1 MPVPTREQ
9 VMALLTEPVH
19 RDGAEVEAVEVT
31 SAGAKSVVRV
41 ILDAETGLSLDDV
54 VELTGTVSSVLDAEP
69 EMGRSPYTLEV
80 TSRGVDRPLT
90 LPRHWRRARGRR
102 VEISTGQ
109 ETVVGRVG
117 VLDAVHEP
125 AVVEIVVPGKPGPT
139 VREIELDAVER
150 AVVQVEFGKPDPR
163 EIALSGPAADTEHAG
178 RRGTA
183 PGAAAKET
191 DK

>member
-9 VMALLTEPVH
+9 VMALLTEPVR

-102 VEISTGQ
+102 VDVRTGD

-117 VLDAVHEP
+117 ALDSAREP
-125 AVVEIVVPGKPGPT
+125 AVVELVVPGKSGPT
-139 VREIELDAVER
+139 VREIALDAVDR
-150 AVVQVEFGKPDPR
+150 AVVQVEFSKPDPR
-163 EIALSGPAADTEHAG
+163 EIALSGTAADTEHAG
-178 RRGTA
+178 PQGAA
-183 PGAAAKET
+183 PGAAAKEK